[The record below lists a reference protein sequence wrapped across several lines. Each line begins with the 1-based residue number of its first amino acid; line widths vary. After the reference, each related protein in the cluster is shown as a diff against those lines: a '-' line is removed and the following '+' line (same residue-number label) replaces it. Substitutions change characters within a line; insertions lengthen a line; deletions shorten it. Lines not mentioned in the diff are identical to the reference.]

1 MRRFLLAGCCFL
13 LLYGVVGG
21 IHAQD
26 LAALKAEGSRGYA
39 AFDNPR
45 ALAAYERAL
54 RLAPTDFDLLIS
66 ITRVANDLAQDLMT
80 AGQKSQAE
88 QRFQQAVGYAEALK
102 RHHPSRVETYFFLAA
117 TYGNLALF
125 KGGKEK
131 VQLGRDVETYCK
143 RAIQLNPRYALSYVA
158 LGIFYREV
166 SDLNWVQR
174 TFANALFGG
183 VPSGTKQDAIRNF
196 TRALE
201 LDPALSVAHYE
212 IAKTYEALG
221 QREQAATHYRRV
233 VELRPANTQDRRNQD
248 WSRELL
254 RRWGR

>member
-1 MRRFLLAGCCFL
+1 MKYFLLCCCLVLLGGAG
-13 LLYGVVGG
+13 VQ
-21 IHAQD
+21 AQS
-26 LAALKAEGSRGYA
+26 LAALRAEGDQAYA
-39 AFDNPR
+39 AFDNLR
-45 ALAAYERAL
+45 ALGAYERAL
-54 RLAPTDFDLLIS
+54 RLAPTDFTLLINL
-66 ITRVANDLAQDLMT
+66 TRASNDLAQDLMT
-80 AGQKSQAE
+80 AGRKQQAE
-88 QRFQQAVGYAEALK
+88 ARFEQAVGYAEALK
-102 RHHPSRVETYFFLAA
+102 RHHPNRAETYFFLAA

-143 RAIQLNPRYALSYVA
+143 RAIQLDPRYPLSYVA

-196 TRALE
+196 NRALE
-201 LDPALSVAHYE
+201 LDPTLSVAHYE

-221 QREQAATHYRRV
+221 QRDRAVTHYRKV

-254 RRWGR
+254 RQWGR